1 MLTPVQDLYVTIDAY
16 HIKVK
21 DRITLSENLT
31 STAVRTWLNSNG
43 FPDVAGGR
51 YFTNALD
58 TTTQGVDVV
67 GTYSWQLD
75 ASALDFTLGY
85 NYTKTEI
92 DRIAPNPPALTAIDP
107 TALRFGRVE
116 LGRFEVGYP
125 RDKFLLSGAW
135 ENDHWRLSAT
145 TSRYGEF
152 TIRNAN
158 AALDQTFDPKW
169 LLDLAATFKLD
180 RWEFTVGGDNVLDE
194 YPDENIYATSTSGQ
208 LPYPTQNPF
217 GFNGAYLYL
226 RAGYRW

>member
-1 MLTPVQDLYVTIDAY
+1 M
-16 HIKVK
+16 
-21 DRITLSENLT
+21 
-31 STAVRTWLNSNG
+31 
-43 FPDVAGGR
+43 
-51 YFTNALD
+51 
-58 TTTQGVDVV
+58 
-67 GTYSWQLD
+67 
-75 ASALDFTLGY
+75 
-85 NYTKTEI
+85 
-92 DRIAPNPPALTAIDP
+92 
-107 TALRFGRVE
+107 
-116 LGRFEVGYP
+116 
-125 RDKFLLSGAW
+125 
-135 ENDHWRLSAT
+135 SAT

-180 RWEFTVGGDNVLDE
+180 RWEFTAGGDNVLDE